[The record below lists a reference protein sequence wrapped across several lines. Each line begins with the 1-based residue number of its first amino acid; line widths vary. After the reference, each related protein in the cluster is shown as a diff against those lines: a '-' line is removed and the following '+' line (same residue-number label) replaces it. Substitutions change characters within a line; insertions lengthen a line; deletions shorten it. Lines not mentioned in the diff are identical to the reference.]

1 MQVELRQRSEA
12 SRLMVW
18 LSPLLAL
25 LLTFIFGTL
34 LFAALGYDPLRA
46 LYAYFIKP
54 LTEAWSLEEIVVKAT
69 PLALIGVGLALVFR
83 ANVRNIGAEGQYT
96 VGAICG
102 SVLPVMLPD
111 LQGPLILP
119 AMLAC
124 GVLGGMAWAAI
135 PAFFRIRF
143 GASEILTSLML
154 VYVAQLL
161 LDWLVRGP
169 WRDPDG
175 YNFPES
181 RLFAAD
187 AVIPALAGRMHFGTI
202 FALIAVA
209 ALAIL
214 LGRTLKG
221 FEFRVI
227 GAAPRAGTF
236 AGFSERRSI
245 LAVLAVSGGL
255 AGLAGIAEVAGTI
268 GQLHPSI
275 SPGYGFT
282 AIIAAF
288 LGRLNPLGVL
298 CASLLLAL
306 TYIGGESAQ
315 VSLGVSDKITRVFQG
330 AILIFVLA
338 CDVFIRYRL
347 HIHPRRQPAC
357 PIHEPAQA
365 KEVP

>member
-1 MQVELRQRSEA
+1 MRIELRQRSED

-25 LLTFIFGTL
+25 GLTLVFGTF
-34 LFAALGYDPLRA
+34 LFAAMGYDPLRA
-46 LYAYFIKP
+46 LYVYFVKP

-69 PLALIGVGLALVFR
+69 PLALIGVGLAVVFR
-83 ANVRNIGAEGQYT
+83 ANVWNIGAEGQYT
-96 VGAICG
+96 IGAVCG
-102 SVLPVMLPD
+102 STLPVMLPD
-111 LQGPLILP
+111 LQGPLLLP
-119 AMLAC
+119 AVLVC

-135 PAFFRIRF
+135 PAFFRVRF

-169 WRDPDG
+169 WRNPEG

-181 RLFAAD
+181 RLFEAD
-187 AVIPALAGRMHFGTI
+187 AVIPALAGRMHYGTVL
-202 FALIAVA
+202 ALIAVA
-209 ALAIL
+209 ALAIV

-227 GAAPRAGTF
+227 GASPRAGAF

-245 LAVLAVSGGL
+245 MTVLMISGGL
-255 AGLAGIAEVAGTI
+255 AGLAGISEVSGTI

-288 LGRLNPLGVL
+288 LGRLNPVGVL
-298 CASLLLAL
+298 FASLLLAL

-315 VSLGVSDKITRVFQG
+315 VSLGVSDKIARVFQG

-338 CDVFIRYRL
+338 CDMFIRYRV
-347 HIHPRRQPAC
+347 HIQPTRRPARRAEDA
-357 PIHEPAQA
+357 P
-365 KEVP
+365 

>member
-1 MQVELRQRSEA
+1 MRVELRQRGED

-25 LLTFIFGTL
+25 LLTLVFGAI
-34 LFAALGYDPLRA
+34 LFAALDHDPLEA
-46 LYAYFIKP
+46 LHVYFVKP

-69 PLALIGVGLALVFR
+69 PLALIGIGLAVVFR
-83 ANVRNIGAEGQYT
+83 TNVWNIGAEGQYT

-102 SVLPVMLPD
+102 SILPVMAPD
-111 LQGPLILP
+111 LQGPLLLP
-119 AMLAC
+119 AVLAC

-135 PAFFRIRF
+135 PAFFRVRF

-181 RLFAAD
+181 RLFEAD
-187 AVIPALAGRMHFGTI
+187 ATIPALAGRMHFGTI
-202 FALIAVA
+202 FALLAVLA
-209 ALAIL
+209 FAIL

-221 FEFRVI
+221 FEFRVV
-227 GAAPRAGTF
+227 GAAPRAGAF

-245 LAVLAVSGGL
+245 MAVLAISGGL
-255 AGLAGIAEVAGTI
+255 AGLAGIGEVSGTI

-288 LGRLNPLGVL
+288 LGRLNPVGVL
-298 CASLLLAL
+298 FASLLLAL

-315 VSLGVSDKITRVFQG
+315 ISLGVSDKLVRVFQG

-347 HIHPRRQPAC
+347 HFTPARRRATPREDAP
-357 PIHEPAQA
+357 
-365 KEVP
+365 